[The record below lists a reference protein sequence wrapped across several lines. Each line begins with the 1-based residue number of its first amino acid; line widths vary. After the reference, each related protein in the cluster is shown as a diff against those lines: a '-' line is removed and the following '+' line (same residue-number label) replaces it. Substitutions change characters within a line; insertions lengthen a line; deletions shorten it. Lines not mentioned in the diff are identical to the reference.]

1 MPCSGDR
8 WFRWH
13 RPHRFG
19 HAGGRR
25 QHRDQFNPIRR
36 RGVRME
42 ASHPIVPDFRNE
54 LVLRV
59 RREIDAGTYDS
70 PEMLEAAL
78 ERLIARLASE

>member
-1 MPCSGDR
+1 
-8 WFRWH
+8 
-13 RPHRFG
+13 
-19 HAGGRR
+19 
-25 QHRDQFNPIRR
+25 
-36 RGVRME
+36 ME